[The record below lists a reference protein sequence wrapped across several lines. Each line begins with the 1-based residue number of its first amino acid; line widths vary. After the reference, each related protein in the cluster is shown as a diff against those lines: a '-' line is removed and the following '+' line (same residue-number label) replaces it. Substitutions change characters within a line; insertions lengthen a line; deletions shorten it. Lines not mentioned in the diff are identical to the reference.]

1 MNTKFL
7 NAATERP
14 ELHEA
19 QNFVGGYVQL
29 VGSQIYPNT
38 QLLVDE
44 EGLCK
49 NLPINP
55 LASRVAGF
63 MVVGPALVLTGD
75 ARWLPD

>member
-1 MNTKFL
+1 MNTLFC
-7 NAATERP
+7 NALSERP

-19 QNFVGGYVQL
+19 QTHVGGYVQL
-29 VGSQIYPNT
+29 VNSLIYPNT

-49 NLPINP
+49 NLPMNP